1 MTITLD
7 MTQAITVLHGNDQI
21 YFIRL
26 YKLEE
31 PSYREFKLEGIRIVS
46 KDIE

>member
-1 MTITLD
+1 MITND
-7 MTQAITVLHGNDQI
+7 MTMAITVLHGNDQM

-31 PSYREFKLEGIRIVS
+31 RAYREFKLEGLRIVS